1 MFTVRSPK
9 LDGSLKNMNVE
20 RQLVIN
26 SNGGIIEKPY
36 DWQFYRKENNTKSE
50 RVNEI
55 ESERDR
61 EIDREI
67 GREGQRDLER
77 IERQGLK

>member
-36 DWQFYRKENNTKSE
+36 DW
-50 RVNEI
+50 
-55 ESERDR
+55 
-61 EIDREI
+61 
-67 GREGQRDLER
+67 
-77 IERQGLK
+77 